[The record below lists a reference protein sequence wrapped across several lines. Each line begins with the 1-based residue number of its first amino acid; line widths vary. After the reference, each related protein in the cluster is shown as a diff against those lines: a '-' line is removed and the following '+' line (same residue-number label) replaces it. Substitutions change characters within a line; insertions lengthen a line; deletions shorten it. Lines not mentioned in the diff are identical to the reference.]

1 MLSPTETKA
10 QCGSANLVWALMNSA
25 EINNDLVTFQIEVF
39 VQTVLPDNAVH
50 MFWLLPQYILLT
62 MGEIMFSITSLA
74 FAFTQVTIY

>member
-10 QCGSANLVWALMNSA
+10 QGGSANLVWALMNSVR
-25 EINNDLVTFQIEVF
+25 INTDLTFQIEVF

-74 FAFTQVTIY
+74 FAFTQVTI

>member
-10 QCGSANLVWALMNSA
+10 QGGSANLVWALMNSA
-25 EINNDLVTFQIEVF
+25 RINNDLTFQIEVF

-74 FAFTQVTIY
+74 FAFTQVTI